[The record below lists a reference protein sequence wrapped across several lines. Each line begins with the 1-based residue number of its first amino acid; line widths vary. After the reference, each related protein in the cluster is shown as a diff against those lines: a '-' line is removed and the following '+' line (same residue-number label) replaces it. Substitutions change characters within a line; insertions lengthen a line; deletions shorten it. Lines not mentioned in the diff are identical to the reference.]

1 MPRSLVADA
10 VDATVSS
17 TIRETVAAVT
27 RLRAGNEG
35 VTIASVAKELKLD
48 RSTTWRRVKAAIS
61 KGFIKNLEE
70 KRGHPARLVIGDPL
84 PEEVSVLP
92 LPETLTGTVD
102 GNGDATVE
110 VPQNKE
116 VNHGGCRVAAETE
129 GYVEEHITEDVWEV
143 I

>member
-1 MPRSLVADA
+1 MDLVADA
-10 VDATVSS
+10 VDATVLS

-35 VTIASVAKELKLD
+35 VTIASVARELKLD
-48 RSTTWRRVKAAIS
+48 KSTTWRRVKAAIS
-61 KGFIKNLEE
+61 KGYIKNLEE
-70 KRGHPARLVIGDPL
+70 KRGRPARLVIGDPL
-84 PEEVSVLP
+84 PEEVLVLP
-92 LPETLTGTVD
+92 LPETLTGAV
-102 GNGDATVE
+102 GGHGDATAE

-116 VNHGGCRVAAETE
+116 VNSDGCRVAAETE